1 MWASFHAKFGHKD
14 KSFIRVTKSKKG
26 GSSPPSIFLMIQNK
40 MCQFQWHPHIGEIR
54 TEILVYE
61 KGGVIKHIKV
71 RAIVKVE
78 PTDL

>member
-1 MWASFHAKFGHKD
+1 M
-14 KSFIRVTKSKKG
+14 
-26 GSSPPSIFLMIQNK
+26 
-40 MCQFQWHPHIGEIR
+40 HPHIPEIR

-78 PTDL
+78 PTIIKDLLS